1 MSHST
6 TLWIELKVKCLD
18 AVRHQQ
24 QKYVSQASLLKL
36 ALRQSKFKGIILVS
50 FVAYWIL
57 YALSSGMFFY
67 YKVDITPLLKTS
79 PVPNPYFIVSFVN
92 FPSLYNSGMIWFPNG
107 HLQINLLYGAT
118 IFSVL
123 LAALFALNM
132 LLLSYSSHLG
142 GLSKR
147 QGTSGLL
154 GMVPA
159 LFSGGCCSIPF
170 GLLLIGTIAPTAAL
184 STFAYTY
191 PVLTNIFFAV
201 LMLFSIVYTSQKIS
215 RLCLTRNS
223 TQGGLQGVS
232 EVWPKSDEI

>member
-1 MSHST
+1 M
-6 TLWIELKVKCLD
+6 D

-36 ALRQSKFKGIILVS
+36 VLRQSKFKGIILVS

-79 PVPNPYFIVSFVN
+79 PVPNPYFIVSFRS
-92 FPSLYNSGMIWFPNG
+92 FTGLYNSGMIWFPNG
-107 HLQINLLYGAT
+107 HLQINLLYGPT

-123 LAALFALNM
+123 LAGLFGLNM
-132 LLLSYSSHLG
+132 LLLSYSFHLG
-142 GLSKR
+142 GLSKG

-159 LFSGGCCSIPF
+159 LFSGGCCSVPF
-170 GLLLIGTIAPTAAL
+170 GLVLIGTMVPTAAL

-201 LMLFSIVYTSQKIS
+201 LMLLSIVYTSRKIS
-215 RLCLTRNS
+215 RLCLIRNS
-223 TQGGLQGVS
+223 TQGESQGVS
-232 EVWPKSDEI
+232 EG